1 MLRKRSAGFKVL
13 EFNSET
19 YSPQRNVI
27 FRRAQSFSGKA
38 VNNFINRNPI
48 LYFTGGGRRI
58 YAHSSPIWAESKFK
72 KSTRTGSSGVP
83 VAIIFPFHLQKL
95 LPRYQPAERH
105 WRIFIIFWW
114 MIEDFS
120 LYDRFDA
127 NLISTFRW
135 VFLKSTKRIQ
145 NAQFVSGHFARDVCI
160 WTLNFN
166 KIKIILFNM
175 NIIYANM
182 YIRGGWVIETD
193 FEFENLVKY
202 QFIFLK

>member
-1 MLRKRSAGFKVL
+1 
-13 EFNSET
+13 
-19 YSPQRNVI
+19 
-27 FRRAQSFSGKA
+27 
-38 VNNFINRNPI
+38 
-48 LYFTGGGRRI
+48 
-58 YAHSSPIWAESKFK
+58 
-72 KSTRTGSSGVP
+72 
-83 VAIIFPFHLQKL
+83 
-95 LPRYQPAERH
+95 
-105 WRIFIIFWW
+105 